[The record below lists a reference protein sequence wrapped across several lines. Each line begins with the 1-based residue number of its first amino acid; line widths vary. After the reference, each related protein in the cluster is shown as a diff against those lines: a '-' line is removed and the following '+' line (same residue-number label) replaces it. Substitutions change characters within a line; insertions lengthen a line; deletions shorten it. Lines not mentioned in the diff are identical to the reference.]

1 MYINA
6 NDMAKTWPEQYY
18 KNMNLI
24 RISDISKK
32 CVDWD
37 ISLKEGYSDQ
47 RNVSLCLTHRTFLWI
62 YLWQDIV

>member
-18 KNMNLI
+18 TNMNSI

-37 ISLKEGYSDQ
+37 TGLKEGYNDQ
-47 RNVSLCLTHRTFLWI
+47 RNVFLCLTHRTFL
-62 YLWQDIV
+62 